1 MHATK
6 SLVNPVRLVF
16 LALALSAVC
25 ACSFPGVYK
34 LDVQQGN
41 IITQDAVDQ
50 LDPGMSKRQVR
61 FLLGTPLLVDS
72 FNDDRWDYFYSLK
85 NHNGDYSQERL
96 TLFFVSGKL
105 DHMQGNFRPSQHVT
119 PVKEARSATSSAQA
133 PAIPPSDVKV
143 YPAPAP

>member
-1 MHATK
+1 MSLTK
-6 SLVNPVRLVF
+6 LLAAKPVRLIF
-16 LALALSAVC
+16 LTLAMSTLC
-25 ACSFPGVYK
+25 ACAFPGVYK

-50 LDPGMSKRQVR
+50 LNPGMSKRQVR
-61 FLLGTPLLVDS
+61 YLLGTPLLIDS

-85 NHNGDYSQERL
+85 NHSGDYSQERM
-96 TLFFVSGKL
+96 TLFFVNDRL
-105 DHMQGNFRPSQHVT
+105 DHMQGNFRPSQNVK
-119 PVKEARSATSSAQA
+119 PVREVRTANSSA